1 MDSQQP
7 FPSYCCDLRDH
18 ANVSERDMGIGQVAH
33 IEQPKKGLIEVDKRR
48 GVQEKNDSGVKTQAY
63 DRKGQTQKKNK

>member
-1 MDSQQP
+1 MDSQQS
-7 FPSYCCDLRDH
+7 FLSDFCNLGDH

-63 DRKGQTQKKNK
+63 DRKGQT